1 MCKKFNCCIK
11 SGQGVDQIVGHGH
24 VVRIPGDCGF
34 TFTIAIFVRFDSV
47 YQGGEIGRFAPLKRQ
62 DLSLRSPAVGRF
74 WKKTTR
80 NNVTTRT
87 PSVSQKTIKLKSLSI
102 LSLKLID
109 TLNTLFL

>member
-1 MCKKFNCCIK
+1 MTVVLPLLSPSLSDLTLSMREARLADLLLLNDKICRFGRRQSVD
-11 SGQGVDQIVGHGH
+11 SG
-24 VVRIPGDCGF
+24 
-34 TFTIAIFVRFDSV
+34 
-47 YQGGEIGRFAPLKRQ
+47 
-62 DLSLRSPAVGRF
+62 
-74 WKKTTR
+74 KKTT